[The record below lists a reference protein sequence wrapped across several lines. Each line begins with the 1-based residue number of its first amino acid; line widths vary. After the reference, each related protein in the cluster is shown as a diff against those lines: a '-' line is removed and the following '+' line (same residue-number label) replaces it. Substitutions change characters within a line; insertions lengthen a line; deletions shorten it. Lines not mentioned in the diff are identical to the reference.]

1 MSRRKG
7 MNTMQRRGSL
17 FLLCLSWALILSSCS
32 RDSASAIVR
41 LGYRPTALSDIS
53 PVVLGE
59 LMKERTTFDLRLVPL
74 SSPKDGFDKFHAGEI
89 DAIAG
94 MPLEGVFQ
102 QIVESSDPG
111 FRAYG
116 YQVDLPNNTWL
127 SIIAS
132 KGSGIRSLADG
143 KGKVMA
149 SLPTDQA
156 RYLIRRILVSNGY
169 RDQEIK
175 ITVYNPSTP
184 LVQLN
189 SGEHAMMFALEPAI
203 ARARVAGHLVVEG
216 GPVSKFLFNG
226 RPTPLSASVL
236 STRFIE
242 GHPAIADDFRKL
254 VQRAL
259 DYQKANPEAVRSLF
273 SKPQYG
279 GLAATEIA
287 ALSMSTT
294 VAPSAEIL
302 ATMREFAKQLADN
315 GVLKKTIDPGILEAW
330 GK

>member
-1 MSRRKG
+1 MKLV
-7 MNTMQRRGSL
+7 RGPLSL
-17 FLLCLSWALILSSCS
+17 LLCLAGVLAITSC
-32 RDSASAIVR
+32 RPAPTSAVVR

-59 LMKERTTFDLRLVPL
+59 LVKERTTFELRLIPL

-102 QIVESSDPG
+102 QIVERGDPG

-116 YQVDLPNNTWL
+116 YQVDLSDNTWL

-132 KGSGIRSLADG
+132 KNSGIRTLADG

-156 RYLIRRILVSNGY
+156 RYLIRRILAANGY
-169 RDQEIK
+169 QDKDIK

-203 ARARVAGHLVVEG
+203 ARARVVGHVVVEG
-216 GPVSKFLFNG
+216 GPVSKFLFGG

-236 STRFIE
+236 STRFIKE
-242 GHPAIADDFRKL
+242 NPAVADEYRKL

-259 DYQKANPEAVRSLF
+259 DYQKSNPEAVRALF
-273 SKPQYG
+273 SKAQYG
-279 GLAATEIA
+279 GLSAPEIA
-287 ALSMSTT
+287 ILSMSTT
-294 VAPSAEIL
+294 VSPSEQIS
-302 ATMREFAKQLADN
+302 ATMAEFAKQLADN
-315 GVLKKTIDPGILEAW
+315 GVLKKQIDPGTLDAW